1 MNLVPDMKLLCSPGA
16 FFLLAA
22 RSAVEPADFPF
33 YKDISLP
40 QAHPEL
46 VSTFNIDAE
55 MYQTLENMNGF
66 RIYSPDGT
74 SCPFLCD
81 WAMAVDSGK
90 PVRRDVEAT
99 IERFETLS
107 DGSVRITVSVA
118 DGDRSELVPSPDT
131 APVTGLRIRTSAK
144 DFDKKV
150 KVYTPD
156 HGNDKLVAE
165 GAFLDYSS
173 RIDLRNDYI
182 AFPEAVGANVFV
194 VVIENYTETK
204 DSPLSRVV
212 QGDTNIVEQYKVRE
226 EPKIT
231 GISLTRI
238 SRNFELDKVRSEIP
252 VAILSRE
259 LRGQTTIVKFS
270 NGFAPL
276 GELKIRSSDAFF
288 SRQYRL
294 YDDSG
299 TLVRYGA
306 VRWLECGS
314 YRTSESDCVIDV
326 LDKRSKSWTLELDNG
341 DNGELK
347 DIKLTA
353 SGPVHQV
360 RFLSK
365 TPIYDTETVEK
376 SDGRLFPSYRV
387 YYGAVD
393 LPEPENP
400 FADMIQS
407 SQTAARG
414 SGTGKEYKPDCTL
427 SPQQSNP
434 AFRTPSGLSRNW
446 GVVYRILMA
455 AAALAVL
462 VILIVSVKGVE
473 KIKE

>member
-1 MNLVPDMKLLCSPGA
+1 MNLVPDMKKLSTAGA

-22 RSAVEPADFPF
+22 LSAVEPADFPF
-33 YKDISLP
+33 YKDINLP

-55 MYQTLENMNGF
+55 MYQNLENMNGF

-90 PVRRDVEAT
+90 PVQRNVEAT
-99 IERFETLS
+99 IERFETLP
-107 DGSVRITVSVA
+107 DGSVRITVSA
-118 DGDRSELVPSPDT
+118 GNDDRSERVPSPDA
-131 APVTGLRIRTSAK
+131 APVTGLKISTSAK

-173 RIDLRNDYI
+173 RIDLRNDSI
-182 AFPEAVGANVFV
+182 EFPEPVSANVFV
-194 VVIENYTETK
+194 IVIENYTETK

-231 GISLTRI
+231 GVSLTRI
-238 SRNFELDKVRSEIP
+238 SRNFELDKVRAEIP

-259 LRGQTTIVKFS
+259 HRGRTSVVKFS
-270 NGFAPL
+270 TGFAPL
-276 GELKIRSSDAFF
+276 GELKIQSSDAFF

-294 YDDSG
+294 YDDSRM
-299 TLVRYGA
+299 LVRYGS

-314 YRTSESDCVIDV
+314 YRTAESDRIIDV

-347 DIKLTA
+347 DIRLTA
-353 SGPVHQV
+353 YGPVHQV

-365 TPIYDTETVEK
+365 TPPFDPEVVEQ
-376 SDGRLFPSYRV
+376 SDGRLFPTYRV

-400 FADMIQS
+400 FADMMQS
-407 SQTAARG
+407 SQAAARG
-414 SGTGKEYKPDCTL
+414 SGPGKEFKPDCTL

-434 AFRTPSGLSRNW
+434 AFRTPPMISRNW
-446 GVVYRILMA
+446 SVVYRILMA

-462 VILIVSVKGVE
+462 VILVFSVKGVE
-473 KIKE
+473 KIKD